1 MFKLPQY
8 TESKNF
14 ERHIKR
20 DIKAKLHK
28 ILVRGSMPFF
38 KELDM
43 ELTNLGYTAQEV
55 YGGFEIEGKIEDI
68 YRINLFSSTASRV
81 FLMAGRFHAT
91 AREQIFRRAVNI
103 PWELYIN
110 PAIPIR
116 IQTQLEK
123 SPVSHEGE
131 AERALRDAISKRFE
145 PLLED
150 SDIRLSF
157 ATEDRTQIVQR
168 ILLIGIRNAAKV
180 YIDTTGE
187 HLAHRGYRTQHTG
200 APIKEH
206 LAASCIIRLL
216 KEEDMYPELPDRLFF
231 LDPFCGSGT
240 ILAEAGIILTGDAPG
255 KNRRN
260 LFEKLPWH
268 QEKTWEYLKQ
278 NIETRG
284 LAATKIKLI
293 GRDKD
298 SDAVATAKANLTRAG
313 LQDFSEINSANFF
326 STEKSDLVPTRRKA
340 IFLSNLPYG
349 ERIPAGKE
357 LYDRIL
363 EHLAKKHHGLTGAF
377 ILPEDYNPKPVEGI
391 ITSKI
396 GRFSNGGIRVQL
408 LMVKSIF

>member
-1 MFKLPQY
+1 MFKLPEY
-8 TESKNF
+8 VKSKNF

-38 KELDM
+38 KELDT
-43 ELTNLGYTAQEV
+43 ELFKMGYTAQEV
-55 YGGFEIEGKIEDI
+55 FGGFELEGKIEDI
-68 YRINLFSSTASRV
+68 YKINLYSSTASRV
-81 FLMAGRFHAT
+81 FLQAARFHAT
-91 AREQIFRRAVNI
+91 AKEQIYNRALNI

-110 PAIPIR
+110 PAIPIK

-123 SPVSHEGE
+123 SPVSHEGI
-131 AERALRDAISKRFE
+131 AAKALADAIQRRFE
-145 PLLED
+145 PLIAG

-157 ATEDRTQIVQR
+157 ATDDKTQTIQR

-187 HLAHRGYRTQHTG
+187 HLAHRGYRQKHTG

-206 LAASCIIRLL
+206 LAASCILRLL
-216 KEEDMYPELPDRLFF
+216 REEDLYPELPDRLIFA
-231 LDPFCGSGT
+231 DPFCGSGT

-255 KNRRN
+255 KNRSN

-268 QEKTWEYLKQ
+268 QEKTWQYLKQ

-284 LAATKIKLI
+284 LPAARIRLA

-298 SDAVATAKANLTRAG
+298 EDAVKTAKENLERAG
-313 LQDFSEINSANFF
+313 LSEFAELEKANFF
-326 STEKSDLVPTRRKA
+326 STKKEDIIPKRGKA
-340 IFLSNLPYG
+340 LFLSNLPYG

-363 EHLAKKHHGLTGAF
+363 RHIAKNYHGLSGAV
-377 ILPEDYNPKPVEGI
+377 ILPEDYKPQPVDGI

-408 LMVKSIF
+408 LMIKSIF